1 MLESIIKGSVVTFE
15 VLVYNDDMSLYYR
28 NCSNAM
34 SYLNRFLID
43 EETENECIGI
53 YESNKLVR
61 PPKVFLTDDESD
73 SSFVHLIAAHNEKA
87 TSSMEY
93 TRYMKSIV
101 DHIMNPTWVTSTDTN
116 EKIIITNLCSVRT
129 ECVQSEKYKKICKEG
144 GNVRVDSYRTVKV
157 ERSVGDDIE
166 DFVEQMELEKR
177 RIGDRKKELNENVI
191 TFHLS
196 LLSDKEEKNILAPRK
211 EAIKEEI
218 WRLRK
223 KSANIM
229 RNPMVKEILTWNYK
243 NFKYATRLSENE
255 HNYALSVCYRTS
267 FSVKKFNC

>member
-1 MLESIIKGSVVTFE
+1 
-15 VLVYNDDMSLYYR
+15 MSLYFR

-43 EETENECIGI
+43 EEIENECIGI
-53 YESNKLVR
+53 YKSNQSVP
-61 PPKVFLTDDESD
+61 PPKVPITDDDLD
-73 SSFVHLIAAHNEKA
+73 SSFVHLIVAHNEPA
-87 TSSMEY
+87 PRSSMDN
-93 TRYMKSIV
+93 TGMKSIM
-101 DHIMNPTWVTSTDTN
+101 DHIKIPTWVTDTKD
-116 EKIIITNLCSVRT
+116 KIIITKLCSVRT
-129 ECVQSEKYKKICKEG
+129 ECVQPEKYKKICREG
-144 GNVRVDSYRTVKV
+144 GNVRVDSYHTVKV